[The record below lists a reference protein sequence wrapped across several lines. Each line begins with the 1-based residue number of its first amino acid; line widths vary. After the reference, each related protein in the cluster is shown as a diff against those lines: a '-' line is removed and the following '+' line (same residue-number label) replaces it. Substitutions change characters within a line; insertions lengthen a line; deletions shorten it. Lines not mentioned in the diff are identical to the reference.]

1 MSATNEIGLKL
12 QRSDRAFVFKLAL
25 ISRVKSLRLVT
36 GLLRVK
42 PTEEQ
47 YLVLNALETLDLLY
61 FKLYDQKEAIWI
73 LITPSPVL
81 PRSYL
86 LQNGEIVSFEE
97 ISEL

>member
-1 MSATNEIGLKL
+1 ME
-12 QRSDRAFVFKLAL
+12 
-25 ISRVKSLRLVT
+25 
-36 GLLRVK
+36 

-47 YLVLNALETLDLLY
+47 YLVLNALETLDLLQ
-61 FKLYDQKEAIWI
+61 LRVYDQENGGWL

-86 LQNGEIVSFEE
+86 LPNDDIVPVEW